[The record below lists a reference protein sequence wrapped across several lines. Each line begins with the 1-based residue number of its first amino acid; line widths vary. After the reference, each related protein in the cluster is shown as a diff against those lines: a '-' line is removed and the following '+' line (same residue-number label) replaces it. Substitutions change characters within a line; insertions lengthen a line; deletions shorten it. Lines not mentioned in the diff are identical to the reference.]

1 MKRLRQWITKQKS
14 ALQKVVFFS
23 TALLLTACTSS
34 PQLSVEQQIQHN
46 DKTYYLVS
54 QQDLGTIAR
63 YVYVPK
69 SETAERWHSAIE
81 LLQDRNKDKLSLKD
95 RIALRKRVY
104 RNTGVEHFDIY
115 SRKNELFAFVIYD
128 PTEQNPDWQVNMA
141 RGKDIPFCG
150 FVQYQYSVKIA
161 KNRKLMNMTHHRV
174 IRYLKKYVVD
184 KEMQKLNRAHLTWR
198 CNP

>member
-1 MKRLRQWITKQKS
+1 MKQWIERNQSAVQKI
-14 ALQKVVFFS
+14 AVFL
-23 TALLLTACTSS
+23 TALILTACSTS
-34 PQLSVEQQIQHN
+34 PQLAVSEVIDHSGQS
-46 DKTYYLVS
+46 YYLAS

-69 SETAERWHSAIE
+69 GETAEQWHSAIE
-81 LLQDRNKDKLSLKD
+81 LLQDRNWQQRTLEE

-115 SRKNELFAFVIYD
+115 SKKNELFAFVIYD
-128 PTEQNPDWQVNMA
+128 PTEQNPDWQVNVA
-141 RGKDIPFCG
+141 RGKEIPFCG

-161 KNRKLMNMTHHRV
+161 KDRKLMNMKHNRV

-184 KEMQKLNRAHLTWR
+184 KEMQKLNNGNFTWG